1 MCDELGIM
9 AWSESVFACGAYPL
23 SPKSFIDNVRAE
35 VSENVARLN
44 RHPST
49 ALWAG
54 NNEVS
59 FFLNAQTKVP
69 RGQQSNTSFFSQ
81 LGRRI
86 LDRGKSD
93 LGKWF
98 YLL

>member
-23 SPKSFIDNVRAE
+23 SPKTFIDNVRAE

-59 FFLNAQTKVP
+59 LFLKE
-69 RGQQSNTSFFSQ
+69 
-81 LGRRI
+81 
-86 LDRGKSD
+86 
-93 LGKWF
+93 
-98 YLL
+98 

>member
-1 MCDELGIM
+1 MCDELGLL
-9 AWSESVFACGAYPL
+9 AWSESVFACGAYPI
-23 SPKSFIDNVRAE
+23 SPESFLDNVRAE

-59 FFLNAQTKVP
+59 DTFTRISL
-69 RGQQSNTSFFSQ
+69 GSNSELSSSFPLVFSCF
-81 LGRRI
+81 
-86 LDRGKSD
+86 DREKD
-93 LGKWF
+93 T
-98 YLL
+98 

>member
-1 MCDELGIM
+1 MCDELGIL
-9 AWSESVFACGAYPL
+9 AWSESVFACGAYPI
-23 SPKSFIDNVRAE
+23 SPDSFLDNIRAE

-59 FFLNAQTKVP
+59 KPHNDVIGQFLKYIFF
-69 RGQQSNTSFFSQ
+69 FFS
-81 LGRRI
+81 
-86 LDRGKSD
+86 DREKD
-93 LGKWF
+93 T
-98 YLL
+98 